1 MFSVFLKGH
10 LLTNKFFTFLIGSTY
25 LTCKVG
31 QVNFFNH
38 KELKNKN
45 IKFQHKEYEIN
56 LPKKSEHSEINKNED
71 KKIIPN
77 YSLYSTENFKF
88 LTIQSI
94 IMIISYKGSFKIV
107 ENLFL
112 LFFLFKL

>member
-10 LLTNKFFTFLIGSTY
+10 LLTKKFFTFLIGSTY

-88 LTIQSI
+88 LTKS
-94 IMIISYKGSFKIV
+94 MYYSFS
-107 ENLFL
+107 NLFYYL
-112 LFFLFKL
+112 VLYTQ